1 MIMAEISS
9 GRHDRA
15 GIVDVALRILD
26 AHGLADLTMR
36 RLAAELDVRASALYW
51 HFESKQILLAAL
63 ADRIVADAAVPDD
76 ASATEV
82 ARALR
87 DALLA
92 HRDGAEVVL
101 STQALALGEDAP
113 RRRIAASLRSVLGEP
128 QSQQAATILLQF
140 VLGHASLVQQ
150 RIQAAA
156 LGVVDQDPATA
167 AAEALADFERGIAV
181 ILAGLAL
188 EAAR

>member
-1 MIMAEISS
+1 MAEISA

-36 RLAAELDVRASALYW
+36 RLATELDVRASALYW
-51 HFESKQILLAAL
+51 HFESKQVLLAAV
-63 ADRIVADAAVPDD
+63 ADRIVAEAAAADD
-76 ASATEV
+76 AEPVVVAT
-82 ARALR
+82 ALR

-113 RRRIAASLRSVLGEP
+113 RRRIAASLVAALDPDDAE
-128 QSQQAATILLQF
+128 QAATIVLQF

-150 RIQAAA
+150 RIQAAS
-156 LGVVDQDPATA
+156 LGVIEQDPATA
-167 AAEALADFERGIAV
+167 TADADADFRRGIRI
-181 ILAGLAL
+181 ILAGLPGPAS
-188 EAAR
+188 A